1 MRAWVV
7 DEIKPGGRMELRD
20 IAMPAAR
27 GDECLVRV
35 EAAGVN
41 FLDTLMMRGL
51 YQVKPPLPFTPGVEI
66 VGVVVERGP
75 ESPYAIG
82 DRLCALIDQGGFAE
96 FARAPRLASL
106 KVPNDMPAR
115 DAVSLPSVY
124 PTAFLAL
131 RDRARL
137 EPAETVLV
145 QAGAG
150 GVGSAATQLAKHWDA
165 KVIATAGGADKA
177 ALCRELG
184 ADVALDYSAGGFVES
199 VRQAT
204 AGRGVDVVVDP
215 VGGKVTLD
223 SLRCLGWGGR
233 LVVVGFAGGAIAE
246 IPANRLLLKNAAALG
261 VYWGDYRAHH
271 PEIVEQTFREIFALY
286 SAGAVRPLVRDVF
299 SLDEAD
305 RALAA
310 IAARETVGKVA
321 ILMGEPP

>member
-1 MRAWVV
+1 VRAWVV
-7 DEIKPGGRMELRD
+7 NEITPSGSMQLRD
-20 IAMPAAR
+20 VPRPAAA

-66 VGVVVERGP
+66 VGVVAERGP

-96 FARAPRLASL
+96 FARVPRLASL
-106 KVPNDMPAR
+106 KVPGDMPAR

-131 RDRARL
+131 RDRAQL
-137 EPAETVLV
+137 KPAETVLV
-145 QAGAG
+145 HAGAG
-150 GVGSAATQLAKHWDA
+150 GVGSAAIQLAKRWAA
-165 KVIATAGGADKA
+165 KVIATAGGAAKV

-184 ADVALDYSAGGFVES
+184 ADIALDYNAGGFVES

-271 PEIVEQTFREIFALY
+271 PDIVEQTFREIFDLY
-286 SAGAVRPLVRDVF
+286 SAGAIRPLVRDVF

-321 ILMGEPP
+321 VLMGEPT